1 MSRNDIK
8 FLGGHSS
15 EVTPDPI
22 PNSEVKLT
30 SADGTAGETLWESRS
45 PPRFRFEAGKCLI
58 ALPRFQ
64 FFLTYL
70 FHYPRIRFLS
80 APYLRRRGVFEFDR
94 RNITELIWVEEYQK
108 FLLQ

>member
-1 MSRNDIK
+1 MFMSRNEIK

-45 PPRFRFEAGKCLI
+45 PPRFRFETGKCLI

-64 FFLTYL
+64 FFSKP
-70 FHYPRIRFLS
+70 FVPLS
-80 APYLRRRGVFEFDR
+80 QNQISSCV
-94 RNITELIWVEEYQK
+94 VS
-108 FLLQ
+108 

>member
-1 MSRNDIK
+1 MFMSRNEIK
-8 FLGGHSS
+8 FLGGHSE

-45 PPRFRFEAGKCLI
+45 PPRFRFETGKCLI

-64 FFLTYL
+64 FFSLSRL
-70 FHYPRIRFLS
+70 FHYPRIRFLP
-80 APYLRRRGVFEFDR
+80 APYLRRGRVF
-94 RNITELIWVEEYQK
+94 
-108 FLLQ
+108 

>member
-1 MSRNDIK
+1 MFMSRNEIK

-45 PPRFRFEAGKCLI
+45 PPRFRFKETGKCLKP
-58 ALPRFQ
+58 LPRFT
-64 FFLTYL
+64 FFRL
-70 FHYPRIRFLS
+70 RFVQTQVTFCDAS
-80 APYLRRRGVFEFDR
+80 
-94 RNITELIWVEEYQK
+94 
-108 FLLQ
+108 

>member
-1 MSRNDIK
+1 MSRNEIK

-45 PPRFRFEAGKCLI
+45 PPRFRFKTGKCLKP
-58 ALPRFQ
+58 LPRFQ
-64 FFLTYL
+64 FFLEHL
-70 FHYPRIRFLS
+70 LSNPRIRFLPAS
-80 APYLRRRGVFEFDR
+80 DLRWRSIFEFYRGNVSD
-94 RNITELIWVEEYQK
+94 LIGI
-108 FLLQ
+108 

>member
-1 MSRNDIK
+1 MFMSRNEIK

-45 PPRFRFEAGKCLI
+45 PPRFRFETGKCLI

-64 FFLTYL
+64 FFFKL
-70 FHYPRIRFLS
+70 FVLLSQNQISSCAVSWAEACIR
-80 APYLRRRGVFEFDR
+80 A
-94 RNITELIWVEEYQK
+94 
-108 FLLQ
+108 